1 MKCFL
6 SASLKKFAL
15 YISALIY
22 LHFPGNFSVCASVED
37 LLEQGTRLLAAGQ
50 LADALSVYVQ
60 AVDADPHNHLTYYR
74 RGTAHLALGNVR
86 LALPDFDQ
94 SVKLNGGFIPAIR
107 QRAMLHLKM
116 GHLHEA
122 KSDFGLL
129 VPSDP
134 EASEKLTQITMME
147 EQLAAAPRLF
157 REGRT
162 RDALRLLDSMAEV
175 MNFNPEVRELRAQ
188 CYLRLGDV
196 QKGVHEMRYG
206 VRLLNDN
213 REGLLKLAQLM
224 YDSGLAVQSVE
235 ELRECLR
242 LDQDDKNCM
251 RLYKVVKK
259 LAKDITQAQ
268 ESMEHSRYKD
278 CIKHADSILK
288 LEPSHPEYQNQAKLL
303 LCQCHSRSNSAGGV
317 TYCEEVISQFPEN
330 VDLLCDL
337 ADSYINAEKYDDAI
351 RTAQKVFDT
360 DRRHQ
365 RAREILQKAQ
375 RLLKTSQRKDYYKI
389 LGVSR
394 SATKQEIASAYRKLA
409 RKWHPDRYEGEDK
422 KKAEREFLLISS
434 AKEVLTDDE
443 MRSRYDNGE
452 DPLDPQQ
459 QQQHQGPFGPF
470 GGFSFANMHPFDGG
484 HFEFRFM

>member
-6 SASLKKFAL
+6 SASLKKFTL

-22 LHFPGNFSVCASVED
+22 LHFPGKFSVCASVED

-147 EQLAAAPRLF
+147 EQLDAAPRLF

-268 ESMEHSRYKD
+268 EAMENSRFKD

-288 LEPSHPEYQNQAKLL
+288 LEPSHREYQNQAKLL
-303 LCQCHSRSNSAGGV
+303 LS
-317 TYCEEVISQFPEN
+317 
-330 VDLLCDL
+330 
-337 ADSYINAEKYDDAI
+337 I

-434 AKEVLTDDE
+434 AKEVLTDDDVE
-443 MRSRYDNGE
+443 NIHMKFYL
-452 DPLDPQQ
+452 P
-459 QQQHQGPFGPF
+459 
-470 GGFSFANMHPFDGG
+470 
-484 HFEFRFM
+484 